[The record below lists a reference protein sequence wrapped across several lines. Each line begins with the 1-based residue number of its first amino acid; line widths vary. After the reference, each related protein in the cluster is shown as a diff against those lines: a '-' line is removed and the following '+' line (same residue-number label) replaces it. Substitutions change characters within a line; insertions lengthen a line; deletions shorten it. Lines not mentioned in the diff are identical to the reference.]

1 MEALVMFHL
10 PRRSLWAALAAC
22 VLALS
27 GLACYRHHLPTE
39 FVACSDLAG
48 SWEEVAD
55 NSCLGNNRRSSLS
68 LRQTGC
74 TVFASST
81 GLQAEVTLALS
92 DHDRAVVNLT
102 FPGCTG
108 SAKGTASVNDH
119 RVDAQFEGNISGP
132 HPYCCG
138 NVKGSFLW
146 VR

>member
-1 MEALVMFHL
+1 MFRLSRWSLAAL
-10 PRRSLWAALAAC
+10 LAAC
-22 VLALS
+22 LLALS
-27 GLACYRHHLPTE
+27 GFSCYGHHGPTE
-39 FVACSDLAG
+39 VVACSDLAG

-55 NSCLGNNRRSSLS
+55 NSCLGTGRRAAVS

-74 TVFASST
+74 TVFASSS

-92 DHDRAVVNLT
+92 ERDQADVNLT

-108 SAKGTASVNDH
+108 SARGTATVNGH
-119 RVDAQFEGNISGP
+119 RIDAQFQGTISGP